1 MTAAIISPAFP
12 DSSPAGAS
20 AANPKADAPTA
31 PARFLADPVWL
42 VRGNPEH
49 PEHDI
54 LGLRNPKGI
63 QVPELAVIGGAQVYG
78 EGVTHEQSWPAV
90 INQHMGGCVL
100 NAGMPGWGSIQY
112 AMQTEALCALSPRR
126 VIVCL
131 TPASDLAQAFNCARA
146 SLSPLA
152 RSLCEPA
159 WAALPHPDH
168 SAIFGAGKAIA
179 TLTAKHPSLAETD
192 ILNLLA
198 QAGEPD
204 INPCTLDASRFH
216 LAEHALQ
223 AMQDMEHP
231 AIEAGMEITIKVIE
245 HLGRLSQ
252 ERRFSLTILLLPSR
266 EYLVSQ
272 RLDAAQVRDRESL
285 ERLGLTEAAVL
296 GELRAACAMLGLRCF
311 DLTGYLKAFVGS
323 RIFVQDSRQGR
334 LSAKGCELLARFV
347 RERVLPGAEAPGCMA
362 RGAARQ
368 PLDAAMGQSALTY

>member
-12 DSSPAGAS
+12 KSSSTGAR
-20 AANPKADAPTA
+20 AASSQADAPTA

-49 PEHDI
+49 PEHDV

-78 EGVTHEQSWPAV
+78 EGLTHEQSWPAAV
-90 INQHMGGCVL
+90 NRHMGGCVL
-100 NAGMPGWGSIQY
+100 NAGLPGWGSVQY
-112 AMQTEALCALSPRR
+112 AMQAEALCPLSPRR
-126 VIVCL
+126 VLVCL
-131 TPASDLAQAFNCARA
+131 TPASDLAQAFNCARV

-152 RSLCEPA
+152 RSLFKPA

-179 TLTAKHPSLAETD
+179 TLTAKHPGLAEAD

-204 INPCTLDASRFH
+204 INPCTLDDSRFH
-216 LAEHALQ
+216 LAERSLL
-223 AMQDMEHP
+223 AMQDLEHP
-231 AIEAGMEITIKVIE
+231 AIEAGLEITSKVLE
-245 HLGRLSQ
+245 HLGRLSR

-272 RLDAAQVRDRESL
+272 RMDTAQVRDRESL

-311 DLTGYLKAFVGS
+311 DLSGYLKAFAGS
-323 RIFVQDSRQGR
+323 RIFVQNSRQGL

-347 RERVLPGAEAPGCMA
+347 RERVLPGAETPGRMA
-362 RGAARQ
+362 RSASR
-368 PLDAAMGQSALTY
+368 PSLDAAMGQSALTY